1 MKVNVNYNEILEEDL
16 KEELEWLEEEFEIL
30 FKLRENNKKD
40 KKLANDILDYFFEI
54 YFVYDNVTLLHLLN
68 KISDDLEKTYPAL
81 F

>member
-16 KEELEWLEEEFEIL
+16 KEELEWLEEEFEIM

-40 KKLANDILDYFFEI
+40 KKLANDILDYFFKI

-68 KISDDLEKTYPAL
+68 KMSDDLEKTYPAL